1 MEEKVTIDMGTLKA
15 IVVESRLNILKL
27 LSEKSYTLTDIANLL
42 EMKPST
48 VKEHLDILVKAGL
61 ITKEETER
69 KWKYY
74 SLTFKGKMIAKPMEV
89 KIMFMFAVTSIASI
103 AAAAYF
109 LKQLMVQKTM
119 MDIGQTALRGIAEKA
134 SEPALLSAAPVADAL
149 EAAPL
154 MQKAI
159 EESAPAIVQ
168 ASSISPWTQILLSF
182 FILLS
187 LVSISA
193 FLLGLYLKRRTV
205 IINKKERL

>member
-61 ITKEETER
+61 IEREETER

-89 KIMFMFAVTSIASI
+89 RIMFMFGVTSIASI

-109 LKQLMVQKTM
+109 LKQLMVQKTS
-119 MDIGQTALRGIAEKA
+119 MDIGQTALRQVAEKA
-134 SEPALLSAAPVADAL
+134 SETALLSAAPVADAL
-149 EAAPL
+149 EASS
-154 MQKAI
+154 MNAI
-159 EESAPAIVQ
+159 AESAPAVVQ
-168 ASSISPWTQILLSF
+168 SASVSPWTQILLSF
-182 FILLS
+182 FILLF

-205 IINKKERL
+205 IINKVE

>member
-1 MEEKVTIDMGTLKA
+1 MEEKITIDMGTLKA

-42 EMKPST
+42 EIKPST

-61 ITKEETER
+61 IEKEQTER

-89 KIMFMFAVTSIASI
+89 RIMFMFAATSIASM

-109 LKQLMVQKTM
+109 LKQIMQKPIMFAGETVMQDVPRLMAAKT
-119 MDIGQTALRGIAEKA
+119 AE
-134 SEPALLSAAPVADAL
+134 PVL
-149 EAAPL
+149 EAAPMIQDAAANSL
-154 MQKAI
+154 
-159 EESAPAIVQ
+159 PAIAQ
-168 ASSISPWTQILLSF
+168 SASISPWTQILLSF

-193 FLLGLYLKRRTV
+193 FLLGLYLKRRTF
-205 IINKKERL
+205 IINRKERV

>member
-42 EMKPST
+42 EIKPST

-74 SLTFKGKMIAKPMEV
+74 SLTFKGKMIVKPMEI
-89 KIMFMFAVTSIASI
+89 KIMFMFAVTSIGSV
-103 AAAAYF
+103 AAAFYF
-109 LKQLMVQKTM
+109 IKQLMVQKTM
-119 MDIGQTALRGIAEKA
+119 MDMGQTALRGLAEKA
-134 SEPALLSAAPVADAL
+134 SEPALLSAVADTM
-149 EAAPL
+149 EAAP
-154 MQKAI
+154 MNAI
-159 EESAPAIVQ
+159 AESAPAIVQ
-168 ASSISPWTQILLSF
+168 TSSISPWTQILLSF
-182 FILLS
+182 FMLLF

-205 IINKKERL
+205 IINKVK

>member
-1 MEEKVTIDMGTLKA
+1 MEEKITIDMGTLKA

-42 EMKPST
+42 EIKPST

-61 ITKEETER
+61 ITKEETKR

-89 KIMFMFAVTSIASI
+89 RIMFMFAVTSIASI

-109 LKQLMVQKTM
+109 LKQLMAQKTM

-134 SEPALLSAAPVADAL
+134 SETALLSAAPVADAL
-149 EAAPL
+149 EASS
-154 MQKAI
+154 MNAI
-159 EESAPAIVQ
+159 AESAPAIVQ
-168 ASSISPWTQILLSF
+168 ASSISLWTQILLSF

-205 IINKKERL
+205 IINRKERL

>member
-15 IVVESRLNILKL
+15 IVVETRLNILKL

-61 ITKEETER
+61 IEKEETER

-74 SLTFKGKMIAKPMEV
+74 SLTFKGKMIAKPMEI
-89 KIMFMFAVTSIASI
+89 KIMFMFGVASIASI

-119 MDIGQTALRGIAEKA
+119 MDIGQSALRGIAEKA
-134 SEPALLSAAPVADAL
+134 SDTALLVAIPSDEAL
-149 EAAPL
+149 EAAPM
-154 MQKAI
+154 MQNLI

-168 ASSISPWTQILLSF
+168 SASVSPWTQILLSF
-182 FILLS
+182 FILLF

-205 IINKKERL
+205 IINNRK